1 MVSGGGIAPRRARDP
16 KPVKPLL
23 APEASAELTDRLL
36 AELNNLGSADD
47 AATWARR
54 SLGDKNR
61 LIAPDAQRVEEASRE
76 SLARLWSSSCG
87 QPSDGTRAHGS
98 GTAQPRERNEAK
110 RRTRRGTKL
119 IDKSLLTLPEPR
131 RIRDRE
137 HVKSVA
143 KHPCLIYGGRPSDA
157 TICDLPKPARSAVRS
172 AMSSPSPCVEDTIA
186 RSTAAATK
194 RLGGRAP
201 DLIRSSRPG
210 RFGLRRVGASTA
222 LPSKLRETLGI
233 SQ

>member
-1 MVSGGGIAPRRARDP
+1 MVSGGGIALRRARDP

-54 SLGDKNR
+54 CLADKNR
-61 LIAPDAQRVEEASRE
+61 LIAPDAQRVEEAFQGKLGTFVVPPPADDPQTAPERPVAARR
-76 SLARLWSSSCG
+76 SLVNG
-87 QPSDGTRAHGS
+87 D
-98 GTAQPRERNEAK
+98 EAK

-137 HVKSVA
+137 HIKSVA
-143 KHPCLIYGGRPSDA
+143 KHPCLICGGRPSDA
-157 TICDLPKPARSAVRS
+157 HHL
-172 AMSSPSPCVEDTIA
+172 
-186 RSTAAATK
+186 
-194 RLGGRAP
+194 
-201 DLIRSSRPG
+201 
-210 RFGLRRVGASTA
+210 
-222 LPSKLRETLGI
+222 
-233 SQ
+233 